1 MSILFLRM
9 KRVLG
14 RHMEPAEGEDH
25 LVIRDLG
32 GLAMD
37 SPWIH
42 GGFTMK
48 NDRFSIRKLWMF
60 QWIF

>member
-1 MSILFLRM
+1 MSKHIYTYSDTIQPCPSFFCVQ

-42 GGFTMK
+42 P
-48 NDRFSIRKLWMF
+48 
-60 QWIF
+60 

>member
-1 MSILFLRM
+1 MFILFLRT

-25 LVIRDLG
+25 LVIGDLG

-42 GGFTMK
+42 HGFTPQK
-48 NDRFSIRKLWMF
+48 W
-60 QWIF
+60 WIHHEK